1 MKSTQ
6 QCDAIKQEIEAFLH
20 EYYRGFALDDL
31 ARMEAGMTED
41 FTAIFI
47 IPNQSSEPQVFDKK
61 AIMDGYAQ
69 AFSLYRGR
77 APTMRISN
85 IVVIPRSEHE
95 ALASYSMDFSLEG
108 QWRNDA
114 LAIAELRRESGQ
126 WKISRLYENKRR

>member
-6 QCDAIKQEIEAFLH
+6 QFDTIKQEIEAFLH

-47 IPNQSSEPQVFDKK
+47 IPSQSSEPLAFDKK

-85 IVVIPRSEHE
+85 IVVIPRSEYE
-95 ALASYSMDFSLEG
+95 ALASYTMDFSLEG
-108 QWRNDA
+108 RWRNDA
-114 LAIAELRRESGQ
+114 LAIADLRRESGQ
-126 WKISRLYENKRR
+126 WKISRLYETKRR

>member
-1 MKSTQ
+1 MKNPPPFDTIQ
-6 QCDAIKQEIEAFLH
+6 EEIEAFLH

-47 IPNQSSEPQVFDKK
+47 IPSQSSEPLAFDKK

-77 APTMRISN
+77 APTMHISN

-95 ALASYSMDFSLEG
+95 ALASYTMDFSLEG
-108 QWRNDA
+108 RWRNDA
-114 LAIAELRRESGQ
+114 LAIADLRRESGQ